1 MALRRRGG
9 ASDTVNVTNITNGH
23 DGTARLD
30 SARKPRVV
38 IVGAGFGGLRA
49 AQMLRGAPV
58 DVVLVDRHNYHTF
71 TPLLYE
77 VATAGLEAGDIAQPV
92 RAILRGAPNIT
103 FRMAEVERI
112 DTGAR
117 TVHTSDGP
125 LAYDY
130 VIVAAGST
138 TNFFGRPSLE
148 EHALGL
154 KDLDEAGAVRN
165 RVLRG
170 FERATLVQD
179 AGERR
184 RLMTVVVVG
193 GGPTGVELAGA
204 LAELKRHV
212 LPHDYPDLDLGE
224 AHVILLEATDRLLGT
239 MPRRLQRKAREQL
252 EQLGVEVR
260 FGAAVDGLAPDGVVL
275 KDGARIASANVI
287 WVAGVRGEPLG
298 GRMQAEVAR
307 GGRVRVE
314 PTLQLPHDPRVYVA
328 GDLAYLEG
336 PDGRPYPMLAQAAI
350 QQATLAAKNI
360 LRDIDGRPPARFRY
374 HDRGTMAT
382 IGRAKA
388 VAHVFGLQF
397 SGFLAWSLWL
407 GVHLVQIIGL
417 RNRAFVLMNW
427 AWNYVR
433 YDRANRLV
441 TDHVP
446 APEPVDGRPSGSPT
460 AAAAEPASTLE
471 RR

>member
-1 MALRRRGG
+1 
-9 ASDTVNVTNITNGH
+9 
-23 DGTARLD
+23 
-30 SARKPRVV
+30 
-38 IVGAGFGGLRA
+38 
-49 AQMLRGAPV
+49 
-58 DVVLVDRHNYHTF
+58 
-71 TPLLYE
+71 
-77 VATAGLEAGDIAQPV
+77 
-92 RAILRGAPNIT
+92 
-103 FRMAEVERI
+103 
-112 DTGAR
+112 
-117 TVHTSDGP
+117 
-125 LAYDY
+125 
-130 VIVAAGST
+130 
-138 TNFFGRPSLE
+138 
-148 EHALGL
+148 
-154 KDLDEAGAVRN
+154 
-165 RVLRG
+165 
-170 FERATLVQD
+170 
-179 AGERR
+179 
-184 RLMTVVVVG
+184 VVG

-224 AHVILLEATDRLLGT
+224 ARVILLEATDRLLGT

-307 GGRVRVE
+307 GGRVRVD

-336 PDGRPYPMLAQAAI
+336 PDGRPYPMLAQAAM

-360 LRDIDGRPPARFRY
+360 LRDIDGRPPERFRY

-388 VAHVFGLQF
+388 VAHVFGLRF

-446 APEPVDGRPSGSPT
+446 APQPADGRRGEAPPER
-460 AAAAEPASTLE
+460 AAEPASSPE